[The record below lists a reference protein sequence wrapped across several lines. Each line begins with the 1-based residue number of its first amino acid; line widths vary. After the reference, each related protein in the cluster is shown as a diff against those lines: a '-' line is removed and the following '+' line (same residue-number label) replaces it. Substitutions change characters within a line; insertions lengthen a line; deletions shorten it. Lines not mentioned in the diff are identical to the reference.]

1 MCWEFN
7 RVRPHRPRLRRY
19 HHSASFLGQPLL
31 PYDQYLREKL
41 VHTASGS
48 FMCTLCGNQQKY
60 RDILD

>member
-1 MCWEFN
+1 M
-7 RVRPHRPRLRRY
+7 
-19 HHSASFLGQPLL
+19 ASFLGQPLL

-60 RDILD
+60 REVKIEVQLNMLSEKEIYLTV